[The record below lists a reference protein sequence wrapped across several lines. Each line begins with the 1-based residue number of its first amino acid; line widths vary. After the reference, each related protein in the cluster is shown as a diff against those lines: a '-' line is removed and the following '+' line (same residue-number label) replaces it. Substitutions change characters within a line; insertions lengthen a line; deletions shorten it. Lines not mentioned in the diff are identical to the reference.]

1 MDMNDE
7 LAALLRHARI
17 ERLHADYCASLDE
30 DRLEDWPQLFTADGV
45 YRMVSRENHAQG
57 YPIPLLF
64 LDGRDMMIDRIQS
77 LRTANIYQPHRY
89 RHATS
94 GLRILATHADHI
106 ETSAS
111 FIVVQ
116 TLQEG
121 FCELYQ
127 AGSYYDELVETA
139 EGLRFRQ
146 RLVVYDSARVKTL
159 LATPV

>member
-1 MDMNDE
+1 M
-7 LAALLRHARI
+7 
-17 ERLHADYCASLDE
+17 
-30 DRLEDWPQLFTADGV
+30 
-45 YRMVSRENHAQG
+45 
-57 YPIPLLF
+57 
-64 LDGRDMMIDRIQS
+64 
-77 LRTANIYQPHRY
+77 
-89 RHATS
+89 
-94 GLRILATHADHI
+94 
-106 ETSAS
+106 
-111 FIVVQ
+111 Q